1 MPSATL
7 HCSRRSV
14 SAALLGIHDRLDRLW
29 TCFRVTCIE
38 LDRFKMKGPAWSSP
52 PAATSM
58 YTPSQGQASG
68 PMLSLISNDSLDL
81 SMHRPGN
88 FSRNRNGPNDLQ
100 SSAREAVAWL
110 FEVLR
115 AEEQR
120 QVKVDK
126 KKSGSP
132 SIPQIWR
139 SIRFQKRDEKMGVGI
154 LNLVGSV

>member
-1 MPSATL
+1 
-7 HCSRRSV
+7 
-14 SAALLGIHDRLDRLW
+14 
-29 TCFRVTCIE
+29 
-38 LDRFKMKGPAWSSP
+38 
-52 PAATSM
+52 
-58 YTPSQGQASG
+58 
-68 PMLSLISNDSLDL
+68 MLSLISNDSLDL

-88 FSRNRNGPNDLQ
+88 LSRNRNGPNDLQ
-100 SSAREAVAWL
+100 SSASEAVAWL

-154 LNLVGSV
+154 LNLVGSIRSYTI